1 MSEVSTPAQSPID
14 PIRRY
19 LGIPI
24 WGACMFVA
32 AFAALG
38 AILGLALPKYEASAF
53 VRLPQAVA
61 DKEMPGRVKDD
72 RDRVVDLPRFR
83 RVTAS
88 YGSQGQL
95 NAFLQAKRLQDS
107 PAAIRLVAS
116 ARDPRFWEK
125 VATPMLPFSRRD
137 QRELGDLKDAAV
149 AVLLG
154 IDLRVDA
161 AARGLAMD
169 MINILA
175 KYYSNAVMRERIRD
189 WVLAGKAENVGQ
201 AKTIEAAIVRAQL
214 DMVLLERR
222 VQDMKTILSKYP
234 AAERMDIRQVI
245 SLNASDESQRFLSP
259 LAQLVGFESA
269 ISQRQEQV
277 RRWDRELKQKQLL
290 GTFFSDA
297 VATLESTLLV
307 EQLLPALRKLAA
319 ERLERADSSQEWVR
333 EASLRLLGQLDS
345 FDVMIDEFSLAQE
358 GIRINQARLRDPLSL
373 AWLMGVLAILL
384 LGVLVALRVILRR
397 EA

>member
-1 MSEVSTPAQSPID
+1 
-14 PIRRY
+14 
-19 LGIPI
+19 
-24 WGACMFVA
+24 MFVA